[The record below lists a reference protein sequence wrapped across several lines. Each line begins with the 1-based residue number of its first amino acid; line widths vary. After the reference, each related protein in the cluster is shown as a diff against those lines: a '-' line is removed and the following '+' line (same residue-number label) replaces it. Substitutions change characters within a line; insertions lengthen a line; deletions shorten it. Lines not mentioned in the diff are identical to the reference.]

1 MPPFIDVKASGA
13 HRPRRLLG
21 SNTVA
26 PVTKKKTM
34 RRPAALFVTGLFL
47 ILAACGG
54 GDGNSS
60 AGGKGGRGAQGTP
73 EAGYV
78 VVQAQTVPIV
88 AELSGRT
95 SSFETAD
102 VRPQVSGVIHSRN
115 FVEGSI
121 VHQGQTLYQIDP
133 STYQA
138 AVAQARANLAA
149 AVATRDAAV
158 VKSNRYAP
166 LARMQAVSQQEY
178 TDARA
183 AAQQA
188 AAQVK
193 QNQAALQT
201 ANINL
206 HFTRVPAPITGRI
219 GRSLVTTGAL
229 VTANQ
234 TNALATIE
242 RLDPMYVD
250 IQQSSAELLAL
261 RKKIATGGAVPTE
274 AKVRLV
280 LEDGS
285 DYGYEG
291 TLEFAEVVVD
301 PTTGAVTLRARFPNP
316 QGLLLPGMYVRA
328 RLIQQTIANA
338 ILVPQAG
345 VSRDPQGNAT
355 VMVIGPGNK
364 AVPRTVT
371 ADRTFGED
379 WIVTAGLQAG
389 DRVIVEGLGKIKPGQ
404 VVTPVPAGSP
414 PRHQADAAGKTGG
427 YGGNAGGGSAN
438 GGNGGGQ
445 H

>member
-1 MPPFIDVKASGA
+1 MPPIIDAKAIVS
-13 HRPRRLLG
+13 HRARRLVFRNAVPEATRTTILRPG
-21 SNTVA
+21 ALVA
-26 PVTKKKTM
+26 T
-34 RRPAALFVTGLFL
+34 ALFLA
-47 ILAACGG
+47 LAACGG
-54 GDGNSS
+54 GDGSS
-60 AGGKGGRGAQGTP
+60 PAGGRGGRGAQGIP

-78 VVQAQTVPIV
+78 VVKASTVPITV
-88 AELSGRT
+88 DLAGRT
-95 SSFETAD
+95 SAFETAD

-115 FVEGSI
+115 FVEGS
-121 VHQGQTLYQIDP
+121 VVRQGQTLYQVDP

-158 VKSNRYAP
+158 VKANRYAP

-188 AAQVK
+188 AASVK

-201 ANINL
+201 ASINL
-206 HFTRVPAPITGRI
+206 HYTRVPAPITGRI

-242 RLDPMYVD
+242 RIDPMYVD
-250 IQQSSAELLAL
+250 IQQSSAQLLAL
-261 RKKIATGGAVPTE
+261 RRQIAVGGAVP
-274 AKVRLV
+274 ARAQVRLT

-285 DYGYEG
+285 DYPYAG
-291 TLEFAEVVVD
+291 TLEFAEEVVD
-301 PTTGAVTLRARFPNP
+301 PTTGAITLRARFPNP

-328 RLIQQTIANA
+328 RLVQQTISNA

-364 AVPRTVT
+364 PVQRTVT
-371 ADRTFGED
+371 ADRTLGED
-379 WIVTAGLQAG
+379 WIVTAGLQPG
-389 DRVIVEGLGKIKPGQ
+389 DRVIVEGLGRIRPGE

-414 PRHQADAAGKTGG
+414 PRQHGAAQAGAQAGG
-427 YGGNAGGGSAN
+427 YGAAANRGGS
-438 GGNGGGQ
+438 Q